1 MLHSRWN
8 GDGKDVYNKNEYLIE
23 PCVLTALSVQSPTV
37 FRWRSTLLLLE
48 HPTEMLGIFEAE
60 AVGDLGDGP
69 FLASWMT
76 NWRMWL
82 LAASPVVFLMTF
94 FTTFLDVSCL

>member
-37 FRWRSTLLLLE
+37 LRRRNPLLLLE

-60 AVGDLGDGP
+60 TVGHLGDGFP
-69 FLASWMT
+69 CRKAVLGKLDDEPTDVAARRVSGG
-76 NWRMWL
+76 L
-82 LAASPVVFLMTF
+82 LDDILYHLP
-94 FTTFLDVSCL
+94 

>member
-37 FRWRSTLLLLE
+37 FRRRSTLLLLE

-60 AVGDLGDGP
+60 AVGHLGDGFP
-69 FLASWMT
+69 C
-76 NWRMWL
+76 RQ
-82 LAASPVVFLMTF
+82 PVLGKPDDEPTDVVARRVAGG
-94 FTTFLDVSCL
+94 FLDDIL

>member
-37 FRWRSTLLLLE
+37 LRRRNALLLLE
-48 HPTEMLGIFEAE
+48 HPAEMLGIFETE
-60 AVGDLGDGP
+60 AVGDLGDGFP
-69 FLASWMT
+69 CRKAVLGKLDNELT
-76 NWRMWL
+76 Y
-82 LAASPVVFLMTF
+82 VVARRVAGG
-94 FTTFLDVSCL
+94 FLDDILYHFP